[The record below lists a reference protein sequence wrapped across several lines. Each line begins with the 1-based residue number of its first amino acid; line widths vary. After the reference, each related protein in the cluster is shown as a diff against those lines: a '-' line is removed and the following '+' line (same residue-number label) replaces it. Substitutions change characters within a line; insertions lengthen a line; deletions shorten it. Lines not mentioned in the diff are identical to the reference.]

1 MSTTT
6 MTTRDAIIL
15 GSGPNELVAACY
27 LAKAGQSV
35 TVLERRPELGGT
47 AAFHD
52 IMPGFRLE
60 ISPPSLGWVSPKIVK
75 DLALEG
81 LDLETEW
88 TDPTVLT
95 PRLDGPPLVL
105 WRDLAKSREEI
116 KKHSPADAEKWE
128 PFCIRMATLAGFLE
142 TLYTQEPPRIMGR
155 GPGGRA
161 TGQNQL
167 GDLFN
172 LMAVGLRLRR
182 LGKIDMVELLR
193 TLPMSVQDLLDDWFE
208 CEVLKGT
215 IGAGGI
221 TNLLQGPRSAGTCF
235 VMLHHLVGRP
245 AGAFRARTLVRN
257 ERGHLIHALG
267 LAAKRLGVETRTNA
281 GAKVTVKDGRAV
293 GVVLDS
299 GEEIA
304 ARFVVSGADPRT
316 TFQKLVDP
324 TELEPELN
332 RAVQNVKLR
341 GVRAVVNLA
350 LGELP
355 AFSGVAKDSAAL
367 HGVISVSP
375 SLDYLEHAYDDAK
388 HGGISKGLFLEAT
401 IPSLSD
407 PSLAPAGKHVM
418 SVAVQ
423 YAPYHL
429 REGKWDGPTKEALA
443 DRVVATLSEY
453 APNLKAAVLGRAVY
467 TPPDL
472 EESFGLAEGH
482 LYGGELTLDQI
493 LFMRPVPGF
502 AYYRSP
508 LEGLFMCGDACHP
521 GGGLP
526 GLAGANAA
534 REILKDV

>member
-1 MSTTT
+1 MSTS
-6 MTTRDAIIL
+6 RDAIIL
-15 GSGPNELVAACY
+15 GSSPNELVTACY

-60 ISPPSLGWVSPKIVK
+60 IAPPALGWISPKIVK

-81 LDLETEW
+81 LEQEW
-88 TDPTVLT
+88 ADPTVLT
-95 PRLDGPPLVL
+95 PSKNGTPLVL
-105 WRDLAKSREEI
+105 WRDLQKSREEI
-116 KKHSPADAEKWE
+116 KKHSAADAEKWE
-128 PFCIRMATLAGFLE
+128 PFCTRMATLAGFLE

-155 GPGGRA
+155 ES
-161 TGQNQL
+161 GQNQI

-208 CEVLKGT
+208 SDILKAT

-257 ERGHLIHALG
+257 ERGHLVHALA
-267 LAAKRLGVETRTNA
+267 LAAKRLGVETRTDA
-281 GAKVTVKDGRAV
+281 GATITVNDGRAT
-293 GVVLDS
+293 GVVLSS
-299 GEEIA
+299 GEQLS
-304 ARFVVSGADPRT
+304 ARYVVSGADPRT

-332 RAVQNVKLR
+332 HAVRNVKLR

-355 AFSGVAKDSAAL
+355 SFRGVAHDSGAL
-367 HGVISVSP
+367 NGVISIGEN
-375 SLDYLEHAYDDAK
+375 LDYLEHAYDDAK
-388 HGGISKGLFLEAT
+388 HGGISRDLFLEAT
-401 IPSLSD
+401 IPSLTD
-407 PSLAPAGKHVM
+407 PSLAPPGKHVM

-429 REGKWDGPTKEALA
+429 REGRWDGPTKAALA

-453 APNLKAAVLGRAVY
+453 APNLKSAVLGQAIY

-493 LFMRPVPGF
+493 LFMRPLPGY
-502 AYYRSP
+502 AYYRTP
-508 LEGLFMCGDACHP
+508 LDGLFMCGDSCHP
-521 GGGLP
+521 GGALP

-534 REILKDV
+534 REILRDV